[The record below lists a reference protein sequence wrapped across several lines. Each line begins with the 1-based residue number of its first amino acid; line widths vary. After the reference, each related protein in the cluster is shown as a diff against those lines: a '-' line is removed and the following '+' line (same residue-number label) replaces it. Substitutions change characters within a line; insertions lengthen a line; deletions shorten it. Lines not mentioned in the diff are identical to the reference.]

1 MSHQPDSNIVVAHVI
16 SCEISMLLDAIYQST
31 ILSKI
36 ICFADQTTDSI
47 LRSRRCFFQ
56 RGRNSTLPTR
66 LRQSQFFA
74 FDFSSFRSLP
84 VASSPPLTA
93 GCRASAT
100 LSFPNHPDFHSP
112 LASLSLCTRIAFAL
126 RRVRFCQGGKMIQI
140 FASDARPFFE
150 NLKFHFPVEVKGLE
164 PMTLCLQSR
173 CSPN

>member
-1 MSHQPDSNIVVAHVI
+1 
-16 SCEISMLLDAIYQST
+16 MLLDAIYQST

-112 LASLSLCTRIAFAL
+112 LASLSLRTRIAFAL
-126 RRVRFCQGGKMIQI
+126 RRVRFCQGGRMIQI

-164 PMTLCLQSR
+164 PMTLCLQRR